1 MAIELPNVGNTKLVN
16 DHPGSGQLTLLSG
29 KVLA

>member
-1 MAIELPNVGNTKLVN
+1 MAIEPNGNTLVN